1 MAYIKYADFTQ
12 FYGSDLM
19 DEETFNSLVNPACSK
34 IDEITRFKV
43 AEEGLNSLAPFIQEL
58 FKRACMAQCAYYGYY
73 GLEVAYTGVA
83 GQGFTVGK
91 VSVDSTYQS
100 KESAG
105 RNYNSLSPEAVSL
118 LEQTGLLNRS
128 VGVFLDPSLNVFW
141 PI

>member
-83 GQGFTVGK
+83 GLYGW
-91 VSVDSTYQS
+91 QS
-100 KESAG
+100 KCGQHLSIKRKRRKKLQFIKPRSGKSA
-105 RNYNSLSPEAVSL
+105 
-118 LEQTGLLNRS
+118 
-128 VGVFLDPSLNVFW
+128 
-141 PI
+141 